1 MTKNSIRSTANWYPV
16 RKARHDRESIE
27 ASRIRRRTLLGALC
41 ASTGAT
47 LLRWHAHGQARALP
61 LKNLGLE
68 HLDIVVPDTAESARF
83 YKRVFSS
90 PLHEQDFGGGK
101 RYFLLLGDLPPDRQV
116 GYIAIGAANGRPIS
130 VGHYCALAESAD
142 LAAIGKEL
150 ATAGYPEPGG
160 GFGLI
165 PDTDGLELQ
174 LFEPPAGLVT
184 VAAPA
189 SLEVAVNGAFAPRG
203 LEHVLLAVSDQ
214 QRALRYYRF
223 MYGEGLETR
232 DAEVP
237 ERVWFN
243 LARNTRIGIEP
254 VARGALPHFVR
265 FGIKVAPF
273 DSAAVAPVLQAAG
286 AEVLTATPSLIRF
299 RDNYGIT
306 LEVIAG

>member
-1 MTKNSIRSTANWYPV
+1 LTKNWIRVVAKGAGQT
-16 RKARHDRESIE
+16 HDRESVD
-27 ASRIRRRTLLGALC
+27 ASIIRRRTVLGALC
-41 ASTGAT
+41 AGAGAT
-47 LLRWHAHGQARALP
+47 LLPWPAPAQARALP
-61 LKNLGLE
+61 LANLGLE

-90 PLHEQDFGGGK
+90 PLHEQDFRGGK
-101 RYFLLLGDLPPDRQV
+101 RYFVLLGDLPLDRQV
-116 GYIAIGAANGRPIS
+116 GYIAIGAANGRPIA
-130 VGHYCALAESAD
+130 VGHYCALAESVD

-150 ATAGYPEPGG
+150 ATAGYPQPGG
-160 GFGLI
+160 GFGMI
-165 PDTDGLELQ
+165 PDPEGLELQ

-184 VAAPA
+184 AASPS
-189 SLEVAVNGAFAPRG
+189 SLEVAADAAFTPLG
-203 LEHVLLAVSDQ
+203 LEHVLLAVSDRE
-214 QRALRYYRF
+214 RALRYYRF
-223 MYGEGLETR
+223 LYGEGLETR

-237 ERVWFN
+237 ERVWFK

-254 VARGALPHFVR
+254 VARGAPPNFVR

-273 DSAAVAPVLQAAG
+273 DSAAVVPTLRAAG

>member
-1 MTKNSIRSTANWYPV
+1 MSERL
-16 RKARHDRESIE
+16 
-27 ASRIRRRTLLGALC
+27 RRRTLLGALC
-41 ASTGAT
+41 AGAGAT
-47 LLRWHAHGQARALP
+47 LLRRHARGQARALP

-83 YKRVFSS
+83 YKQVFSS
-90 PLHEQDFGGGK
+90 PLHEQDFRGGK
-101 RYFLLLGDLPPDRQV
+101 RYFVLLGGLPPDRQV
-116 GYIAIGAANGRPIS
+116 GYIAIGAANGRPIG
-130 VGHYCALAESAD
+130 VGHYCALAESVD

-150 ATAGYPEPGG
+150 AAAGYPVPGG

-165 PDTDGLELQ
+165 PDPDGLELQ
-174 LFEPPAGLVT
+174 LFKPPAGLVT
-184 VAAPA
+184 AAVPSSLAVAGDG
-189 SLEVAVNGAFAPRG
+189 VFAPLG
-203 LEHVLLAVSDQ
+203 LEHVLLAVGDQ

-254 VARGALPHFVR
+254 VARGAVPHFVR

-273 DSAAVAPVLQAAG
+273 DSAAVAQVLRAAG
-286 AEVLTATPSLIRF
+286 AEVLTSAPSLIRF

>member
-1 MTKNSIRSTANWYPV
+1 
-16 RKARHDRESIE
+16 
-27 ASRIRRRTLLGALC
+27 LLGALC
-41 ASTGAT
+41 VGAGT
-47 LLRWHAHGQARALP
+47 SLLRRHAHGQARALP
-61 LKNLGLE
+61 LDNLGLE

-83 YKRVFSS
+83 YKRVFAS
-90 PLHEQDFGGGK
+90 PLHEQDFRGGK
-101 RYFLLLGDLPPDRQV
+101 RYFVLLGNLPPDRQI

-130 VGHYCALAESAD
+130 VGHYCALAEHVD
-142 LAAIGKEL
+142 LAAIGTEL
-150 ATAGYPEPGG
+150 AAAGYPVPGG

-165 PDTDGLELQ
+165 PDPDGLELQ
-174 LFEPPAGLVT
+174 LFAPPAGLVAA
-184 VAAPA
+184 AAPS
-189 SLEVAVNGAFAPRG
+189 SLDLTDDGAFTPLG

-232 DAEVP
+232 DAEAP

-254 VARGALPHFVR
+254 VAPGTLPQFVR

-273 DSAAVAPVLQAAG
+273 DSAAVVPILRAAG
-286 AEVLTATPSLIRF
+286 AEVLVAAASRIRF

-306 LEVIAG
+306 LEVIS

>member
-1 MTKNSIRSTANWYPV
+1 MSYRV
-16 RKARHDRESIE
+16 QV
-27 ASRIRRRTLLGALC
+27 SRIRRRALLGALC
-41 ASTGAT
+41 AGAGAA
-47 LLRWHAHGQARALP
+47 LLRSPVQGQARSLP

-90 PLHEQDFGGGK
+90 PLHEQEFRGGK
-101 RYFLLLGDLPPDRQV
+101 RYFVLLGELPPDRQV

-142 LAAIGKEL
+142 VAAIGKEL
-150 ATAGYPEPGG
+150 TAAGYPAPGG

-165 PDTDGLELQ
+165 PDPDGLELQ
-174 LFEPPAGLVT
+174 LFKPPAGLVT
-184 VAAPA
+184 AAVPSSLAVAGDGALAP
-189 SLEVAVNGAFAPRG
+189 LG
-203 LEHVLLAVSDQ
+203 LEHVLLAVSDRE
-214 QRALRYYRF
+214 RALRYYRF

-232 DAEVP
+232 DPDVP

-254 VARGALPHFVR
+254 AVQGAPPQFLR

-273 DSAAVAPVLQAAG
+273 DSAAVVPVLRAAG
-286 AEVLTATPSLIRF
+286 AEVITVAPSRIVL

-306 LEVIAG
+306 LEVTAR

>member
-1 MTKNSIRSTANWYPV
+1 MRNAP
-16 RKARHDRESIE
+16 HDRESIE
-27 ASRIRRRTLLGALC
+27 TSRMQRRTLLGALC
-41 ASTGAT
+41 ASAGAT
-47 LLRWHAHGQARALP
+47 LLHWQAHSQARALP

-90 PLHEQDFGGGK
+90 PLHEQDFRGGT

-116 GYIAIGAANGRPIS
+116 GYIAIGAANDRPIS
-130 VGHYCALAESAD
+130 VGHYCALAESVD
-142 LAAIGKEL
+142 LDAIGKEL
-150 ATAGYPEPGG
+150 ATADYPEPRG

-174 LFEPPAGLVT
+174 LFEPPAGLTT
-184 VAAPA
+184 VAALS
-189 SLEVAVNGAFAPRG
+189 SLEVADDGALAPLG

-232 DAEVP
+232 DTEVP

-254 VARGALPHFVR
+254 VARGELPRFVQ

-273 DSAAVAPVLQAAG
+273 DSAAVRPVLRAAG
-286 AEVLTATPSLIRF
+286 AEVLMAGPSQIRF

>member
-1 MTKNSIRSTANWYPV
+1 MHPAQ
-16 RKARHDRESIE
+16 HDRQLIE

-41 ASTGAT
+41 AGAAAT
-47 LLRWHAHGQARALP
+47 LLDWHARGQARALP

-90 PLHEQDFGGGK
+90 PLHEQSFRGGK
-101 RYFLLLGDLPPDRQV
+101 RYFVLLGGLPPDRQV
-116 GYIAIGAANGRPIS
+116 GYIAIGAANGRPIG
-130 VGHYCALAESAD
+130 VGHYCALAESVD

-150 ATAGYPEPGG
+150 ATAGYPAPGG
-160 GFGLI
+160 GFGMI
-165 PDTDGLELQ
+165 PDPDGLELQ
-174 LFEPPAGLVT
+174 LFQPPAGLVT
-184 VAAPA
+184 AAAPS
-189 SLEVAVNGAFAPRG
+189 SLEVAERGVFAPLG

-265 FGIKVAPF
+265 FGIRVAPF
-273 DSAAVAPVLQAAG
+273 DSAAVAPVLRAAG
-286 AEVLTATPSLIRF
+286 AEVVTAAPSLIRF

>member
-1 MTKNSIRSTANWYPV
+1 M
-16 RKARHDRESIE
+16 
-27 ASRIRRRTLLGALC
+27 LGALC
-41 ASTGAT
+41 ASAGAT
-47 LLRWHAHGQARALP
+47 FLGRHAHGQARTLP

-90 PLHEQDFGGGK
+90 PLHEQDFRGGK
-101 RYFLLLGDLPPDRQV
+101 RYFVLLGDLPPDRQV

-130 VGHYCALAESAD
+130 VGHYCALAETAD
-142 LAAIGKEL
+142 LTAIGKEL
-150 ATAGYPEPGG
+150 AAAGYPKPGG
-160 GFGLI
+160 GFGMI
-165 PDTDGLELQ
+165 PDPEGLELQ

-184 VAAPA
+184 AAAPS
-189 SLEVAVNGAFAPRG
+189 SLEVADDGAFAPLG

-232 DAEVP
+232 DAEIP

-273 DSAAVAPVLQAAG
+273 DSATVAPVLRAAG
-286 AEVLTATPSLIRF
+286 AEVLTAWPSLIRF

>member
-1 MTKNSIRSTANWYPV
+1 MRN
-16 RKARHDRESIE
+16 ARHDRESIE
-27 ASRIRRRTLLGALC
+27 TSRMQRRTLLGALC
-41 ASTGAT
+41 ASAGAS
-47 LLRWHAHGQARALP
+47 LLHWQAHSQARALP

-90 PLHEQDFGGGK
+90 PLHEQDFRGGK

-116 GYIAIGAANGRPIS
+116 GYIAIGAANDRPIS
-130 VGHYCALAESAD
+130 VGHYCALAESVD
-142 LAAIGKEL
+142 LARHRQRACDR
-150 ATAGYPEPGG
+150 
-160 GFGLI
+160 GLSGAPRRLR
-165 PDTDGLELQ
+165 PD
-174 LFEPPAGLVT
+174 PRYRRSR
-184 VAAPA
+184 APA
-189 SLEVAVNGAFAPRG
+189 LRAAGRAHDRGHAVSLEVADDGAFAPLG

-254 VARGALPHFVR
+254 VARGELPRFVR

-273 DSAAVAPVLQAAG
+273 DSAAVAPVLRAAG
-286 AEVLTATPSLIRF
+286 AEVLTAAPSLIRF

-306 LEVIAG
+306 LEVIAS

>member
-1 MTKNSIRSTANWYPV
+1 MRERFTPPS
-16 RKARHDRESIE
+16 ARNDCENIE

-41 ASTGAT
+41 AGAGAT
-47 LLRWHAHGQARALP
+47 LVSWHAHSQVRALP

-90 PLHEQDFGGGK
+90 ALHEQDFRGGK
-101 RYFLLLGDLPPDRQV
+101 RYFVLLGDLPPDRQV
-116 GYIAIGAANGRPIS
+116 GYIAIGAANGRPTS
-130 VGHYCALAESAD
+130 VGHYCALAESVD

-150 ATAGYPEPGG
+150 ASAGYPEPGG
-160 GFGLI
+160 GFGMI
-165 PDTDGLELQ
+165 PDPEGLELQ

-184 VAAPA
+184 AAAPS
-189 SLEVAVNGAFAPRG
+189 SLEVADDGAFAPLG
-203 LEHVLLAVSDQ
+203 LEHVLLAVSDPE
-214 QRALRYYRF
+214 RALRYYRF
-223 MYGEGLETR
+223 VYGEGLETR

-265 FGIKVAPF
+265 FGIRVAPF
-273 DSAAVAPVLQAAG
+273 DSAAAAPVLRAAG
-286 AEVLTATPSLIRF
+286 AEVLTAAPSLIRF
-299 RDNYGIT
+299 RDNNGIT
-306 LEVIAG
+306 LEVTAG

>member
-1 MTKNSIRSTANWYPV
+1 MHP
-16 RKARHDRESIE
+16 ARHDREIIE

-41 ASTGAT
+41 ASAGAT
-47 LLRWHAHGQARALP
+47 LLDWHAHGQARALP

-83 YKRVFSS
+83 YKQVFSA
-90 PLHEQDFGGGK
+90 PLHEQDFRGGK
-101 RYFLLLGDLPPDRQV
+101 RYFVLLGDLPPDRQV
-116 GYIAIGAANGRPIS
+116 GYIAIGAANGRPIG
-130 VGHYCALAESAD
+130 VGHYCALAESVD

-150 ATAGYPEPGG
+150 ATAGYPAPGG
-160 GFGLI
+160 GFGMI
-165 PDTDGLELQ
+165 PDPEGLELQ

-184 VAAPA
+184 AATPS
-189 SLEVAVNGAFAPRG
+189 SLEVAERGAFAPLG

-273 DSAAVAPVLQAAG
+273 DSAAVAPVLRAAG
-286 AEVLTATPSLIRF
+286 AEVLTAAPSLIRF